1 MKVEILTAAESEF
14 IESILYLN
22 KQHEGLGDEF
32 AMEIKRT
39 ITRIICFPN
48 AWTKLSSRTHRC
60 RTKRFPYAI
69 IYQVRGEIILIVAI
83 MHLRRR
89 PDLWKSRV

>member
-1 MKVEILTAAESEF
+1 MKVEILTAAEIEF
-14 IESILYLN
+14 IEAVSYLN
-22 KQHEGLGDEF
+22 ERLEGLGDEF

-39 ITRIICFPN
+39 ITRIISFPN
-48 AWTKLSSRTHRC
+48 VWTKLSSRTHRC
-60 RTKRFPYAI
+60 RTKRFPYAV